1 MIIELAQKST
11 VVDHRADAA
20 LLVVDENGND
30 LTGVMKNWL
39 DISQVIDMMA
49 TCKQLNDQTLMDF
62 ETESA
67 HLYVAT
73 DKSAPKII
81 EQLLANCLSS
91 DIGSINIPALPEIE
105 TLVWGLDIEGDLLV
119 RVCG

>member
-11 VVDHRADAA
+11 VIDHEADAV

-30 LTGVMKNWL
+30 MTGVMKHWL
-39 DISQVIDMMA
+39 DISQVINMMA

-62 ETESA
+62 ETETA

-73 DKSAPKII
+73 DTSAPKII
-81 EQLLANCLSS
+81 EQLLSGCPSV
-91 DIGSINIPALPEIE
+91 DIESINIPALPEIDS
-105 TLVWGLDIEGDLLV
+105 LIWGLEIENDLLV